1 MIEVS
6 TFFGK
11 RVALFGLGIS
21 GLSAARALKAGGADL
36 VVWDER
42 AEHCQAAQANGYNVV
57 DLANADWSEFE
68 ALILSPG
75 VPLTHPEPHWTVV
88 KAHEANVPV
97 IGDTELFF
105 LEFLARGANDKVIAI
120 TGTNGK
126 STTTAL
132 TTHLLKKAGCRTVM
146 GGNIGVGVLEL
157 PDFGQGTIY
166 VLELSSYQIDLT
178 PSLFPTAAA
187 LLNITPDH
195 LDRHGSVEHY
205 ADVKARVFDQL
216 DETGRAVV
224 SIDDAYCQAIAA
236 ELETDAQVCLVGS
249 EGDLPQGA
257 RLTQSGFVLFENGL
271 QTIDIDLSGARA
283 LPGKHN
289 SQNAAFAFLLANKV
303 CDNDEALLQGFQ
315 NFPGL
320 EHRCQEVG
328 RFEQDGQ
335 TIVFVNDSK
344 ATNAEASATALS
356 SFENIYWI
364 AGGRAKEGGIES
376 LGAGLDQVAHAFF
389 IGEAAQDFG
398 QTLKA
403 KGIAFE
409 LCGDL
414 NTATQ
419 RAFETAKE
427 KPNGQLV
434 ILLSPAAA
442 SFDQYANFEVRGKAF
457 YEAINALG
465 AGILYDDFK

>member
-1 MIEVS
+1 MIGVS
-6 TFFGK
+6 TFSGK

-36 VVWDER
+36 VVWDEL
-42 AEHCQAAQANGYNVV
+42 AERCQAAQTDGYNVV
-57 DLANADWSEFE
+57 DLACVDWSEFE

-88 KAHEANVPV
+88 KAHEACVPV

-105 LEFLARGANDKVIAI
+105 KEFLARGANDKVIAI

-132 TTHLLKKAGCRTVM
+132 TTHLLKEAGERAVM

-157 PDFGQGTIY
+157 PDFGNGTTY

-178 PSLFPTAAA
+178 PSLCPTAAA

-205 ADVKARVFDQL
+205 AEVKARVFDQL
-216 DETGRAVV
+216 VETGRAVV
-224 SIDDAYCQAIAA
+224 SIDDAYCKAIAA
-236 ELETDAQVCLVGS
+236 ELETDAEVCLVGS

-257 RLTQSGFVLFENGL
+257 RLTRLGFVLFEDGV
-271 QTIDIDLSGARA
+271 QTKEVDLSGARA

-289 SQNAAFAFLLANKV
+289 SQNAAFAFLLASKV
-303 CDNDEALLQGFQ
+303 CENDEALRQGVQ
-315 NFPGL
+315 TFPGL

-328 RFEQDGQ
+328 RFEKDGQ
-335 TIVFVNDSK
+335 TILFVNDSK

-356 SFENIYWI
+356 SFETIYWI
-364 AGGRAKEGGIES
+364 AGGRAKDGGIES
-376 LGAGLDQVAHAFF
+376 LGAELDQVAHAFF
-389 IGEAAQDFG
+389 IGEAQEDFG

-403 KGIAFE
+403 KGIEFE

-414 NTATQ
+414 KTATQ

-427 KPNGQLV
+427 AASGQQV
-434 ILLSPAAA
+434 VLLSPAAA

-465 AGILYDDFK
+465 TGILYDGF